1 MSTHHRGR
9 THWLIDPSTGDAGKA
24 AFASTNA
31 VNMVE
36 PAAEPSQE
44 SGMVEANQQS
54 TKREEK
60 DDEDVDTS
68 TTSEDD
74 DGLNSEGM
82 FVYKTTLDHL
92 SSGTKT
98 FYFLA

>member
-1 MSTHHRGR
+1 M
-9 THWLIDPSTGDAGKA
+9 IDPSTGDAGKA

-36 PAAEPSQE
+36 PAAAEPSQE

-68 TTSEDD
+68 TTSSSEDDD

-82 FVYKTTLDHL
+82 FV
-92 SSGTKT
+92 
-98 FYFLA
+98 